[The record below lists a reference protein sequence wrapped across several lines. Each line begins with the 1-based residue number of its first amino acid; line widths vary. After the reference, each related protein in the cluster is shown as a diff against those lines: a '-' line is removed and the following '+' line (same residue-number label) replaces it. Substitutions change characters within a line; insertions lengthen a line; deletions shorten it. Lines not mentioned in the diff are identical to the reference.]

1 MDFILIVSPL
11 NFWHQNF
18 CVENKY
24 QFFSNIRHII
34 DGTYFNQSH
43 RTFFLTHTYTYL
55 DVYRFFEKN
64 GEEEEGVIDWNFWR
78 VETAKKAFWAV
89 TECENNQGKKHAD
102 YVYYLPTY
110 LLLFLNN
117 KEAAAS
123 YFSTAAAAWHLWP
136 HRIHIRN
143 STSLTE
149 LLHMCIFPTSII
161 L

>member
-11 NFWHQNF
+11 NFWHQNSY
-18 CVENKY
+18 VENKY

-43 RTFFLTHTYTYL
+43 RTFFLTHL

-102 YVYYLPTY
+102 YLLTS
-110 LLLFLNN
+110 LSQQQRSSSFLLFYCCCLTSMTPPNSHKKFN
-117 KEAAAS
+117 LINWA
-123 YFSTAAAAWHLWP
+123 FT
-136 HRIHIRN
+136 RVHISDKHN
-143 STSLTE
+143 SLS
-149 LLHMCIFPTSII
+149 FVSILI
-161 L
+161 K